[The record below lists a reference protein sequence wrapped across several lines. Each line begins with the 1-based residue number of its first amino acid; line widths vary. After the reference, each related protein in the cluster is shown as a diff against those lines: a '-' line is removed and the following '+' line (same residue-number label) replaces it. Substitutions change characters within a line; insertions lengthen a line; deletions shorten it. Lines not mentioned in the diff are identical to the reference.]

1 MSVYVIAEFPLS
13 EQGAKDVIE
22 WTTSDDGYIITRA
35 HAGFELIQTLLAEDN
50 KTVYLYEKWASK
62 EEHQAY
68 LNMRVEGGLMDFL
81 GPLLESEFKV
91 TYFNEVPS

>member
-1 MSVYVIAEFPLS
+1 MSVYVIAEFPMT
-13 EQGAKDVIE
+13 EQGAQDLIE
-22 WTTSDDGYIITRA
+22 WSKGDDGYAVTRA
-35 HAGFELIQTLLAEDN
+35 SAGFELIQTLLAEDN

-81 GPLLESEFKV
+81 GPRLEGEFKA
-91 TYFNEVPS
+91 TYFNAVD